1 MFVIK
6 TKDGD
11 LNVSLDHVFEQIL
24 RKSFLD
30 FDKNNNIKNLNDFI
44 DYLNKTI
51 SKNHLDMTHSQLY
64 SVYFLAGYYYKLFLE
79 KNDVSIIDKKEEK

>member
-51 SKNHLDMTHSQLY
+51 SKNHLVITTSC
-64 SVYFLAGYYYKLFLE
+64 F
-79 KNDVSIIDKKEEK
+79 